1 MPVNAINR
9 QSSHETQITGESRN
23 IFQAIADK
31 FVAVVN
37 SCKTFSTGCSTQKD
51 HNIQKACER
60 LAALTLVKP
69 ESYTTSEM
77 KESAEKLGMTLPY
90 DTESVSK
97 RNLSAADSIGKLFTL
112 KTTEC
117 SAQELH
123 DMLSKQL
130 DKPGTSP
137 EMHEKIQTILGMA
150 DAGTSRD
157 DIKDKVYA
165 DMVER
170 GVNKLRSAL
179 SADILKEHRRNEIGG
194 NEVLDHDMVKELEKL
209 SNSLSS

>member
-1 MPVNAINR
+1 MCNPYFLSKVKGAFLKYGNRFIPYYLFVFNSMRKEKVPVNAINR

-123 DMLSKQL
+123 D
-130 DKPGTSP
+130 
-137 EMHEKIQTILGMA
+137 
-150 DAGTSRD
+150 
-157 DIKDKVYA
+157 
-165 DMVER
+165 
-170 GVNKLRSAL
+170 
-179 SADILKEHRRNEIGG
+179 
-194 NEVLDHDMVKELEKL
+194 
-209 SNSLSS
+209 